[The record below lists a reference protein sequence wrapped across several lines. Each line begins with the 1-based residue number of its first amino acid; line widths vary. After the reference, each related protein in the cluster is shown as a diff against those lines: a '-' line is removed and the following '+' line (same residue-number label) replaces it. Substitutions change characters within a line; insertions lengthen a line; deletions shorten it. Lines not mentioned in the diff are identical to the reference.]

1 MIMSSKVDNIRV
13 AVVDFVFKRAWLTF
27 IVLCTSFGLFG
38 AGTLN
43 LFKMFGENWDL
54 ITAHGLMA
62 LQDGAMQQLLELLGT
77 LFISM
82 LNYIVFKACEHHLVT
97 RYFGSSN
104 H

>member
-1 MIMSSKVDNIRV
+1 M
-13 AVVDFVFKRAWLTF
+13 VDFVFKRGWLTF

-62 LQDGAMQQLLELLGT
+62 LQDGAMQQLFELLTT

-82 LNYIVFKACEHHLVT
+82 MNYVIFKACEHHLVT
-97 RYFGSSN
+97 RYFSASN
-104 H
+104 HS